1 MEMDMIIDME
11 MDMEMDT
18 AMTMIMAMDLNS
30 LKHHLKT
37 LEIDYFNLICQTT
50 MRRVLTT
57 EISDIQKMAEQIQ
70 TLKKMIEIKSKI

>member
-1 MEMDMIIDME
+1 MIYL
-11 MDMEMDT
+11 
-18 AMTMIMAMDLNS
+18 DLDLLKNG
-30 LKHHLKT
+30 LKH
-37 LEIDYFNLICQTT
+37 LELDYRNLICQAT

>member
-1 MEMDMIIDME
+1 MEMIINMEMDMK
-11 MDMEMDT
+11 MDMDT

-30 LKHHLKT
+30 LKHHLKI

-70 TLKKMIEIKSKI
+70 NLKTMIEIKSKI

>member
-1 MEMDMIIDME
+1 MEMD
-11 MDMEMDT
+11 MDT

-57 EISDIQKMAEQIQ
+57 EISDIQKIAEQIQ
-70 TLKKMIEIKSKI
+70 ILKNIIKNKK